1 MHPFSTPWCF
11 QGEEK
16 GCIGKK
22 WVKKKSNLIKFKK
35 WLNCYFCMA
44 RRWHFTTTEK
54 LFLGIILVLQTYLS
68 SFQNVEFG
76 PLYQF
81 NGIR

>member
-1 MHPFSTPWCF
+1 
-11 QGEEK
+11 
-16 GCIGKK
+16 
-22 WVKKKSNLIKFKK
+22 
-35 WLNCYFCMA
+35 MA

-68 SFQNVEFG
+68 SFQNIEFG